1 MALFVFVALTQDLK
15 FVIIPKDVVS
25 CPGYEQ
31 VKAWMIETMPVT
43 DIMHWSYQCFTIG
56 TAT

>member
-15 FVIIPKDVVS
+15 FVIIPKDVVY
-25 CPGYEQ
+25 CPSYEQ
-31 VKAWMIETMPVT
+31 VKTWMIETMPVT
-43 DIMHWSYQCFTIG
+43 DIMHWSYQCFSIG